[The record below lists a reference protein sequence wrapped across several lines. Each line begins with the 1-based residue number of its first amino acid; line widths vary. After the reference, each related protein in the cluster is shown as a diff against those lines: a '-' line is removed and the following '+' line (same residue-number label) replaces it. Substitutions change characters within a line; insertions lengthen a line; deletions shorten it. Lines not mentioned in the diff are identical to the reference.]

1 MRLLFP
7 VDVNR
12 RAKLNFLSALV
23 SHPVR
28 RGPKPDIYQH
38 QNDDNSNLSRHFS
51 DKDEKKKN
59 DKKKTITAR
68 LLSVSSVQEDGY
80 ISEQSQN

>member
-1 MRLLFP
+1 MQNLIFYQHLFP
-7 VDVNR
+7 ILFEEV
-12 RAKLNFLSALV
+12 
-23 SHPVR
+23 P
-28 RGPKPDIYQH
+28 
-38 QNDDNSNLSRHFS
+38 NLTFISIRMMTIVTYHAIS
-51 DKDEKKKN
+51 QTKMKKKN